1 ISEAELLMGFSTDC
15 IHAGQEPEPV
25 TGAVTYRIF
34 QTSTYVQ
41 PELGKNKGYEYAR
54 TKNPTRSVL
63 ETALAALER
72 GKHGH
77 CFASGMSAIDVVFRM
92 LQTGDHVVAGENMY
106 GGSYRLFSRVLE
118 KFGLQFT
125 YVDTSKPEA
134 VRAAIR
140 PSTKIVF
147 L

>member
-1 ISEAELLMGFSTDC
+1 MRFSTDGS
-15 IHAGQEPEPV
+15 HAAQEPEPV
-25 TGAVTYRIF
+25 TAAVTHPIF

-63 ETALAALER
+63 EAALAALER

-77 CFASGMSAIDVVFRM
+77 CFASGMSASDVVFRM
-92 LQTGDHVVAGENMY
+92 LQSGDHVVAGENMY
-106 GGSYRLFSRVLE
+106 GGSYRLFSKVLE

-125 YVDTSKPEA
+125 YVDTSEVDA

-140 PSTKIVF
+140 PNTKIVF
-147 L
+147 LETPT